1 MTVSAPAP
9 FTRLA
14 TALICASSICVGP
27 RVAAAAPAQAEAEQA
42 DADAD
47 AEPAPAQPSQAE
59 TLYRKGQAK
68 YETADYAGAIEQWTE
83 AYALVDPTP
92 ENAAIKVLLLYN
104 LAQAH
109 VKAHELDED
118 PIHLKQALQLLENFK
133 LAVDLLYEDEAARAE
148 ELDKVEGK
156 IDELEAKIA
165 ALEPEPEPEP
175 EPKPEPPSPS
185 AGPVDQGPVDGPR
198 PGTPLIAAGAAVGGI
213 GLAFGVVGVVG
224 AVIGARANNVD
235 GLDPLDVEA
244 REDQFRRGRTGNAL
258 AVAGAILGGVLLPT
272 GVALIAVGVTR
283 NKRAASA
290 RVSLSPALSPQHAG
304 LTLVGRF

>member
-9 FTRLA
+9 LTRFA

-27 RVAAAAPAQAEAEQA
+27 RAALAAPAEA
-42 DADAD
+42 DAERADAE

-59 TLYRKGQAK
+59 ALYRRGQAK
-68 YETADYAGAIEQWTE
+68 YETADYAGAIELWTE
-83 AYALVDPTP
+83 AYALVDATP
-92 ENAAIKVLLLYN
+92 ENAAIKALLLYN

-133 LAVDLLYEDEAARAE
+133 LSVNLLYEDEAAQAE
-148 ELDKVEGK
+148 ELARVEGK
-156 IDELEAKIA
+156 IAEVEAKIA
-165 ALEPEPEPEP
+165 ALEQEEPEPEP
-175 EPKPEPPSPS
+175 DPEPPPPS
-185 AGPVDQGPVDGPR
+185 VGPVDQGPVDTPR

-213 GLAFGVVGVVG
+213 GLVFGVVGVVG
-224 AVIGARANNVD
+224 AVMGAQANDVD
-235 GLDPLDVEA
+235 ALDPLDVES

-258 AVAGAILGGVLLPT
+258 AFAGAILGGVLLPT

-290 RVSLSPALSPQHAG
+290 RVSVSPALSPQHAG